1 MVRTPLWFKENP
13 ERLKSVG
20 SGDLWIEP
28 SEIAEVLYDVCIN
41 PAIKGGTVLEAS
53 GQGRTRNVE
62 VFNDPGP
69 PGLSGI
75 KSVKGANEELEKDVF
90 EMLKGERSRL

>member
-20 SGDLWIEP
+20 EGDLWIEP
-28 SEIAEVLYDVCIN
+28 REIAEVLYDVCIN

-62 VFNDPGP
+62 VLNDPGP
-69 PGLSGI
+69 PGIGSA
-75 KSVKGANEELEKDVF
+75 KGANEELEKDVF
-90 EMLKGERSRL
+90 AILKKERSKL

>member
-13 ERLKSVG
+13 ERLKSIG
-20 SGDLWIEP
+20 KTDLWIEP
-28 SEIAEVLYDVCIN
+28 NEIAEVLYDVCIN

-69 PGLSGI
+69 PGIGAA
-75 KSVKGANEELEKDVF
+75 KGSNDEMEKDIF
-90 EMLKGERSRL
+90 TMLTKERSKL